1 MEGIPEMVDQV
12 AVEAIFPDGVKL
24 VTVHDPI
31 TYKESYLI
39 REEATEMIL
48 EAKKEKEL
56 TFEAIAQKVGAHK
69 VWTTAALMGQHPM
82 TAEQAD
88 TVVDLL
94 DLDSEV
100 ARALQ
105 EIPLRGALDQDVPTD
120 PTIYRIHEVT
130 QVYGTTIKALINE
143 EFGDG
148 IMSAITFHMD
158 IEREESEAGPR
169 VKITYNGKF
178 LPYTWE

>member
-1 MEGIPEMVDQV
+1 M
-12 AVEAIFPDGVKL
+12 
-24 VTVHDPI
+24 
-31 TYKESYLI
+31 I
-39 REEATEMIL
+39 REEATEQIL
-48 EAKKEKEL
+48 EAKKEKGL
-56 TFEAIAQKVGAHK
+56 TYAAIAEKLGTHK
-69 VWTTAALMGQHPM
+69 VWTTAALLGQHPM
-82 TAEQAD
+82 SAEQAD

-94 DLDSEV
+94 GLDGEV
-100 ARALQ
+100 GRAVQ

-158 IEREESEAGPR
+158 IEREETDAGPR
-169 VKITYNGKF
+169 VKITHNGKF
-178 LPYTWE
+178 LPYSWG

>member
-1 MEGIPEMVDQV
+1 M
-12 AVEAIFPDGVKL
+12 
-24 VTVHDPI
+24 T
-31 TYKESYLI
+31 
-39 REEATEMIL
+39 REEATEQIL

-56 TFEAIAQKVGAHK
+56 TYATIAEKVGAHK
-69 VWTTAALMGQHPM
+69 VWTTAALLGQHPM
-82 TAEQAD
+82 SAEQAE

-105 EIPLRGALDQDVPTD
+105 EIPLRGSLDQDVPVD

-130 QVYGTTIKALINE
+130 QVYGSTIKALINE

-158 IEREESEAGPR
+158 
-169 VKITYNGKF
+169 
-178 LPYTWE
+178 